1 MNTPSPLHLSKS
13 QAQTV
18 AVRSKNA
25 GAPGFATP
33 PASDELSEEERG
45 ITDSDKAA
53 RVGLWVLGIGLG
65 GFLLWAALAPLDE
78 GVPTQGM
85 VSIETKRH
93 TVQHL
98 QGGMVQEVLVQEGQM
113 VKEGQLLVRLNDS
126 TVRANYEAS
135 RQNLAALRENVIAQQ
150 AVLQGLLAAEK
161 NRSDQLALLKQ
172 SETSRDE
179 QRRLIQKE
187 LTGVRGLVKDGFAPM
202 VQQMQLERNLAELAS
217 AVTDNQRL
225 QAEVLTSMSDLKTNQ
240 RRTEQ
245 ALLELQHQ
253 IRAAQ
258 QRLSAAE
265 QDLQRLEIR
274 SSANGQVV
282 GLTIP
287 AVGAVIQPAQRI
299 MDIVP
304 QGESLTIEAQ
314 VAPHFIDRIAKGDM
328 VDVRFSSFVGDPQLV
343 VEGRLNSISS
353 DVLTDPATMQ
363 PYYLARVHLT
373 EEGLKKLGKRTMQPG
388 MPAEV
393 IIKTGSRTMLNYLVH
408 PLTKRVAASLK
419 EE

>member
-1 MNTPSPLHLSKS
+1 
-13 QAQTV
+13 
-18 AVRSKNA
+18 
-25 GAPGFATP
+25 PGFAAP
-33 PASDELSEEERG
+33 PASELSEEERG

-126 TVRANYEAS
+126 TVRANFEAA

-150 AVLQGLLAAEK
+150 AVLQGLKNAEK
-161 NRSDQLALLKQ
+161 NRSDQL
-172 SETSRDE
+172 
-179 QRRLIQKE
+179 RLIEQE
-187 LTGVRGLVKDGFAPM
+187 LAGVRGLVKDGFAPV
-202 VQQMQLERNLAELAS
+202 VQQLQLDR
-217 AVTDNQRL
+217 Q
-225 QAEVLTSMSDLKTNQ
+225 QAEILTSISDLRTNQ
-240 RRTEQ
+240 QRTEQ

-253 IRAAQ
+253 IRATQ
-258 QRLSAAE
+258 QRQSATE
-265 QDLQRLEIR
+265 QELQRVEIR

-304 QGESLTIEAQ
+304 QGENLTIEAQ

-343 VEGRLNSISS
+343 VEGQLNSISS

-373 EEGLKKLGKRTMQPG
+373 EEGLKKLGNRTMQPG